1 MKKEDRNKSSFFFYI
16 IRMKKNLSVKLA
28 LFVIVLGL
36 TSCATIFSGT
46 KDRIYFTT
54 NIPGAKVLIDGIIT
68 RKVGDSQVE
77 FKLEGYETRV
87 INLSK
92 SLNIV
97 SILNFGNLLG
107 WGIDIV
113 TGAVFKYDRKAY
125 DIELTKNNKVSKLNP
140 EKIEIDTKKQTV
152 LLYIR
157 EK

>member
-1 MKKEDRNKSSFFFYI
+1 MIKKLPLR
-16 IRMKKNLSVKLA
+16 LL
-28 LFVIVLGL
+28 LFVFILNL

-54 NIPGAKVLIDGIIT
+54 NIPGAKVLIDGIEICKT
-68 RKVGDSQVE
+68 PCNDNIARKVSDSQVE

-92 SLNIV
+92 SLNIM

-113 TGAVFKYDRKAY
+113 TGAVFKYDRRAY
-125 DIELTKNNKVSKLNP
+125 DVELTKNNKVSKLNP
-140 EKIEIDTKKQTV
+140 QKIEIDTKKQIV
-152 LLYIR
+152 SLYIIQ
-157 EK
+157 K

>member
-1 MKKEDRNKSSFFFYI
+1 MIK
-16 IRMKKNLSVKLA
+16 KLA
-28 LFVIVLGL
+28 LRLLFFVFILNI
-36 TSCATIFSGT
+36 TSCATILSGT

-54 NIPGAKVLIDGIIT
+54 NIPGAKVLIDGIEICKT
-68 RKVGDSQVE
+68 PCNDNIVRKVGDSQVE

-92 SLNIV
+92 SLNIM

-140 EKIEIDTKKQTV
+140 HKIEIDTKNQIV
-152 LLYIR
+152 SLYIL
-157 EK
+157 

>member
-1 MKKEDRNKSSFFFYI
+1 
-16 IRMKKNLSVKLA
+16 MKKNIIVKLSF
-28 LFVIVLGL
+28 LLLIFFVS
-36 TSCATIFSGT
+36 SCATIFSGT

-54 NIPGAKVLIDGIIT
+54 NVPGARVIIDGIEICRTPCNENIT
-68 RKVGDSQVE
+68 RKVGESQIE
-77 FKLEGYETRV
+77 FKLDGYETRV

-125 DIELTKNNKVSKLNP
+125 EIELTKNNKVSKIYP
-140 EKIEIDTKKQTV
+140 DKIEIDTKKNTV
-152 LLYIR
+152 NMYIT

>member
-1 MKKEDRNKSSFFFYI
+1 MI
-16 IRMKKNLSVKLA
+16 KNICIKFILLIFI
-28 LFVIVLGL
+28 LNL

-46 KDRIYFTT
+46 RDRIYFTT
-54 NIPGAKVLIDGIIT
+54 NIPGAKVVIDGIEICKTPCNDNVT

-92 SLNIV
+92 SFNIV

-152 LLYIR
+152 SLYITQ
-157 EK
+157 K

>member
-1 MKKEDRNKSSFFFYI
+1 MI
-16 IRMKKNLSVKLA
+16 KNMCIKFILLIFI
-28 LFVIVLGL
+28 LNL

-54 NIPGAKVLIDGIIT
+54 NIPGAKVLIDGIEICKTPCNDNIT

-152 LLYIR
+152 SLYIR
-157 EK
+157 QK

>member
-1 MKKEDRNKSSFFFYI
+1 
-16 IRMKKNLSVKLA
+16 MKKNIFAKLSFLI
-28 LFVIVLGL
+28 LIFFVS
-36 TSCATIFSGT
+36 SCATIFSGT

-54 NIPGAKVLIDGIIT
+54 NVPGARVIIDGIEICRT
-68 RKVGDSQVE
+68 PCNENISRKVGDSQVE

-113 TGAVFKYDRKAY
+113 TGSVFKYDRKAY
-125 DIELTKNNKVSKLNP
+125 EIELTKNNKVSKINP
-140 EKIEIDTKKQTV
+140 EKIEIDTKKNTV
-152 LLYIR
+152 YLYIT

>member
-1 MKKEDRNKSSFFFYI
+1 
-16 IRMKKNLSVKLA
+16 MKKNLSVKLA